1 MKDLKI
7 KDLSS
12 LILYWDKYEQI
23 EQIESELQEKLSQA
37 QDPLQREEMYYLLLI
52 VRMKKYSINNILIQK
67 NLSEY
72 KKIVNEW
79 IVVYDTKKQ
88 LKSTSKM
95 KVIFIKTVLSHISFI
110 KKFTL
115 WDENDFT
122 NNLKYFENE
131 LKLQYYKLSK
141 KYYLLIRQLWYKYFV
156 WYGIWYKEIFL
167 TTVFVWLLFWLS
179 YYLYDTITA
188 NGTLISWVDVF
199 AWQTVWSFD
208 YYLYLSINILS
219 NLWADSNLATTFFLR
234 ILFGIEQV
242 LWVMILWIYIF
253 MIWKK
258 I

>member
-23 EQIESELQEKLSQA
+23 EQIESDLQEKLSQA

-79 IVVYDTKKQ
+79 IVIYDTKKQ

-95 KVIFIKTVLSHISFI
+95 KVIFIRTVLSHISFI

-122 NNLKYFENE
+122 NHLKYFENE

-167 TTVFVWLLFWLS
+167 TTVFVWLFFWLS

-199 AWQTVWSFD
+199 AWQTVGSFD

-234 ILFGIEQV
+234 ILFGMEQV
-242 LWVMILWIYIF
+242 LWVMILWVYIF